1 VRERS
6 RLAKKTADK
15 YYTEKLGG
23 QNHAKK
29 HYEKSFEDNK
39 QEGFWRIN
47 NPSAWVA
54 WGGILLLL
62 SGLGWAIWKRK
73 LLAKWWN
80 SPAELEEED
89 DEEDD
94 D

>member
-1 VRERS
+1 MEAIN
-6 RLAKKTADK
+6 LF
-15 YYTEKLGG
+15 YYEKLGG

-29 HYEKSFEDNK
+29 KYEKSFEGDK

-47 NPSAWVA
+47 NPSAWA
-54 WGGILLLL
+54 AGGGILLLL
-62 SGLGWAIWKRK
+62 SSLGWAIWKRK